1 MTDNDDLEASGNSV
15 NEPIQIQNIRI
26 EPTASASTTGA
37 TAGNAQPGN
46 DQLGSGPLTNSQMQ
60 AVSISAELADAIDK
74 VRLVTMLVGYFYV
87 GLVALLS
94 VVSIILLAPVAISFL
109 DQHSPI
115 LMSTAR
121 VLISLLAFALGIGAW
136 LILLYH
142 WRINDGMETAEIL
155 IDGIRDQTL
164 IQMQAARYNLEELT
178 ERLRFPKEAQAAG
191 PLEYIEMA
199 RQIGPLLSLLM
210 AKERSILTLG
220 VEGLKFF
227 QLVKK
232 VLNK

>member
-1 MTDNDDLEASGNSV
+1 MTANDDLEASTNSAR
-15 NEPIQIQNIRI
+15 EPIQIQDIRL
-26 EPTASASTTGA
+26 EPTRPESRTES
-37 TAGNAQPGN
+37 
-46 DQLGSGPLTNSQMQ
+46 QLANSQMQ
-60 AVSISAELADAIDK
+60 LSISAGLAEAIEK
-74 VRLVTMLVGYFYV
+74 VRFVTLLVGYFYI

-94 VVSIILLAPVAISFL
+94 VAAVILLAPLAIAFL

-115 LMSTAR
+115 LMMAAR
-121 VLISLLAFALGIGAW
+121 IMISLVAFALGIGAW
-136 LILLYH
+136 LILLNH

-155 IDGIRDQTL
+155 IDSIRDQTL
-164 IQMQAARYNLEELT
+164 IQMQAARFNLEDLT

-199 RQIGPLLSLLM
+199 KQIGPLLSLLM

>member
-1 MTDNDDLEASGNSV
+1 MTDNDDLETSANSV
-15 NEPIQIQNIRI
+15 NEPIEIQNIRI
-26 EPTASASTTGA
+26 EPTTPESRTESRTES
-37 TAGNAQPGN
+37 
-46 DQLGSGPLTNSQMQ
+46 QLANSQLQ
-60 AVSISAELADAIDK
+60 AVSISAELAEAIEK
-74 VRLVTMLVGYFYV
+74 VRFVTLLVGYFYI

-94 VVSIILLAPVAISFL
+94 VVAVILLAPVAIAFL

-115 LMSTAR
+115 LMMAAR
-121 VLISLLAFALGIGAW
+121 IMISLLAFALGVGAW
-136 LILLYH
+136 IILLNH

-155 IDGIRDQTL
+155 IDSIRDQTL
-164 IQMQAARYNLEELT
+164 IQMQAARFNLEDLT

-199 RQIGPLLSLLM
+199 KQIGPLLSLLM

>member
-1 MTDNDDLEASGNSV
+1 MTDNDDLEASTNSAR
-15 NEPIQIQNIRI
+15 EPIQIQDIRI
-26 EPTASASTTGA
+26 EPTRPESRTEGRTES
-37 TAGNAQPGN
+37 
-46 DQLGSGPLTNSQMQ
+46 QLANSQMQ
-60 AVSISAELADAIDK
+60 AVSITAELAEAIEK
-74 VRLVTMLVGYFYV
+74 VRFVTLLVGYFYT
-87 GLVALLS
+87 GLVVLLS
-94 VVSIILLAPVAISFL
+94 VVAIILLAPVAIAFL

-115 LMSTAR
+115 LMMAAR
-121 VLISLLAFALGIGAW
+121 IMISLVAFALGVGAW
-136 LILLYH
+136 IILLNH

-155 IDGIRDQTL
+155 IDSIRDQTL
-164 IQMQAARYNLEELT
+164 IQMQAARFNLEDLT

-199 RQIGPLLSLLM
+199 KQIGPLLSLLM

>member
-1 MTDNDDLEASGNSV
+1 MTDNDDLETSANSV
-15 NEPIQIQNIRI
+15 NEPIEIQNIRI
-26 EPTASASTTGA
+26 EPTMPESRTESRTES
-37 TAGNAQPGN
+37 
-46 DQLGSGPLTNSQMQ
+46 QLANSQLQ
-60 AVSISAELADAIDK
+60 AVSISAELAEAIEK
-74 VRLVTMLVGYFYV
+74 VRFVTLLVGYFYI

-94 VVSIILLAPVAISFL
+94 VVAVILLAPVAIAFL

-115 LMSTAR
+115 LMMAAR
-121 VLISLLAFALGIGAW
+121 IMISLLAFALGVGAW
-136 LILLYH
+136 IILLNH

-155 IDGIRDQTL
+155 IDSIRDQTL
-164 IQMQAARYNLEELT
+164 IQMQAARFNLEDLT

-199 RQIGPLLSLLM
+199 KQIGPLLSLLM

>member
-1 MTDNDDLEASGNSV
+1 MTDNDDLEASANSPSK
-15 NEPIQIQNIRI
+15 PIQIQNIRI
-26 EPTASASTTGA
+26 EPTTPKNQDETELA
-37 TAGNAQPGN
+37 
-46 DQLGSGPLTNSQMQ
+46 NSQMP
-60 AVSISAELADAIDK
+60 AIAPSISAELAEGIEK
-74 VRLVTMLVGYFYV
+74 VRFVTILVGYFYI

-94 VVSIILLAPVAISFL
+94 VLAVILLAPVAIAFL

-115 LMSTAR
+115 LMMTAR
-121 VLISLLAFALGIGAW
+121 IMISLVAFTLGIGAW
-136 LILLYH
+136 IILLNH

-155 IDGIRDQTL
+155 IDRIRDQAL
-164 IQMQAARYNLEELT
+164 IQMQAARFNLEDLT
-178 ERLRFPKEAQAAG
+178 ERLRFPKEAHAAG

-199 RQIGPLLSLLM
+199 KQIGPLLSLLM

>member
-1 MTDNDDLEASGNSV
+1 MTDNDDLETSANSV
-15 NEPIQIQNIRI
+15 NEPIEIQNIRI
-26 EPTASASTTGA
+26 EPTTPESRTESRTES
-37 TAGNAQPGN
+37 
-46 DQLGSGPLTNSQMQ
+46 QLANSQLQ
-60 AVSISAELADAIDK
+60 AVSISAELAEAIEK
-74 VRLVTMLVGYFYV
+74 VRFVTLLVGYFYI

-94 VVSIILLAPVAISFL
+94 VVAVILLAPVAIAFL

-115 LMSTAR
+115 LMMAAR
-121 VLISLLAFALGIGAW
+121 IMISLLAFALGVGAW
-136 LILLYH
+136 IILLNH

-155 IDGIRDQTL
+155 IDSIRDQTL
-164 IQMQAARYNLEELT
+164 IQMQAARFNLEDLT

-199 RQIGPLLSLLM
+199 KQIGPLLSLLM

-227 QLVKK
+227 QLVTK

>member
-1 MTDNDDLEASGNSV
+1 MTDNDDLEASTNSASQ
-15 NEPIQIQNIRI
+15 PIQIQDIRI
-26 EPTASASTTGA
+26 EPSMPMHQGET
-37 TAGNAQPGN
+37 
-46 DQLGSGPLTNSQMQ
+46 QLANSQVQ
-60 AVSISAELADAIDK
+60 VSISAELAEAIEK
-74 VRLVTMLVGYFYV
+74 VRFVTLLVGYFYI

-94 VVSIILLAPVAISFL
+94 VVAVILLAPVAIAFL

-115 LMSTAR
+115 LMMAAR
-121 VLISLLAFALGIGAW
+121 IMISLVAFALGIGAW
-136 LILLYH
+136 IILLNH

-155 IDGIRDQTL
+155 IDSIRDQTL
-164 IQMQAARYNLEELT
+164 IQMQAARFNLEDLT
-178 ERLRFPKEAQAAG
+178 ERLRFPKDAQAAG

-199 RQIGPLLSLLM
+199 KQIGPLLSLLM

>member
-1 MTDNDDLEASGNSV
+1 MTDNDDLEASANSAS
-15 NEPIQIQNIRI
+15 EPIQIQNIRI
-26 EPTASASTTGA
+26 EPTMPKNQDET
-37 TAGNAQPGN
+37 
-46 DQLGSGPLTNSQMQ
+46 QLANSQMQ
-60 AVSISAELADAIDK
+60 ALSISAELAEAIEK
-74 VRLVTMLVGYFYV
+74 VRFVTILVGYFYT
-87 GLVALLS
+87 GLVVLLS
-94 VVSIILLAPVAISFL
+94 VVAVILLAPVAIAFL

-115 LMSTAR
+115 LMMAAR
-121 VLISLLAFALGIGAW
+121 IMISLVAFALGIGAW
-136 LILLYH
+136 IILLNH

-164 IQMQAARYNLEELT
+164 IQMQAARFNLEDLT
-178 ERLRFPKEAQAAG
+178 ERLRFPKEAHAAG

-199 RQIGPLLSLLM
+199 KQIGPLLSLLM

>member
-1 MTDNDDLEASGNSV
+1 MTDNDDLEASTNSAR
-15 NEPIQIQNIRI
+15 EPIQIQDIRI
-26 EPTASASTTGA
+26 EPTRPESRTES
-37 TAGNAQPGN
+37 
-46 DQLGSGPLTNSQMQ
+46 QLANSQMQ
-60 AVSISAELADAIDK
+60 LSISAELAEAIEK
-74 VRLVTMLVGYFYV
+74 VRFVTLLVGYFYI

-94 VVSIILLAPVAISFL
+94 VAAVILLAPLAIAFL

-115 LMSTAR
+115 LMMAAR
-121 VLISLLAFALGIGAW
+121 IMISLVAFALGIGAW
-136 LILLYH
+136 LILLNH

-155 IDGIRDQTL
+155 IDSIRDQTL
-164 IQMQAARYNLEELT
+164 IQMQAARFNLEDLT
-178 ERLRFPKEAQAAG
+178 ERLRFPKEAQAVG

-199 RQIGPLLSLLM
+199 KQIGPLLSLLM

>member
-1 MTDNDDLEASGNSV
+1 MTDNDDLEASTNSASQ
-15 NEPIQIQNIRI
+15 PIQIQDIRI
-26 EPTASASTTGA
+26 EPSMPMHQGET
-37 TAGNAQPGN
+37 
-46 DQLGSGPLTNSQMQ
+46 QLANSQVQ
-60 AVSISAELADAIDK
+60 VSISAELAEGIEK
-74 VRLVTMLVGYFYV
+74 VRFVTLLVGYFYI

-94 VVSIILLAPVAISFL
+94 VVAVILLAPVAIAFL

-115 LMSTAR
+115 LMMAAR
-121 VLISLLAFALGIGAW
+121 IMISLVAFALGIGAW
-136 LILLYH
+136 IILLNH

-155 IDGIRDQTL
+155 IDSIRDQTL
-164 IQMQAARYNLEELT
+164 IQMQAARFNLEDLT

-199 RQIGPLLSLLM
+199 KQIGPLLSLLM